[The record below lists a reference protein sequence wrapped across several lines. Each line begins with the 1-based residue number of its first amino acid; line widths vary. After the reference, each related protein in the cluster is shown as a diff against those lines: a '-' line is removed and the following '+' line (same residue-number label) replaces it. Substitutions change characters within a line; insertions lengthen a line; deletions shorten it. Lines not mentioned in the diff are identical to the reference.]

1 VSRIVAGTA
10 GGRTLRV
17 PSRGTRP
24 TSERVREA
32 LFSRLEHAGAVTGA
46 AVLDLYA
53 GSGALGL
60 EAASR
65 GARRVVLVE
74 AGREAA
80 RTCRE
85 NARSLGLPHVEVI
98 ASRVESFLAGA
109 PDERFDLA
117 LLDPPYDVG
126 DHALEGVLAALDE
139 RWLAPGASLVVER
152 SRRSGPPRWPAGLQ
166 PGGERAYGDTALWF
180 ATVSPVRNA

>member
-1 VSRIVAGTA
+1 M
-10 GGRTLRV
+10 

-32 LFSRLEHAGAVTGA
+32 LFSRLEHAGLVADA

-85 NARSLGLPHVEVI
+85 NARSLRLPGVEVST
-98 ASRVESFLAGA
+98 SRVESFLAGTPA
-109 PDERFDLA
+109 DRFDLV
-117 LLDPPYDVG
+117 LLDPPYDV
-126 DHALEGVLAALDE
+126 DDVALETVLLALAQ
-139 RWLAPGASLVVER
+139 RWVAPGGTVVVER
-152 SRRSGPPRWPAGLQ
+152 SRRSGQPRWPSGLEG
-166 PGGERAYGDTALWF
+166 GGERAYGDTALWF
-180 ATVSPVRNA
+180 ATVGR